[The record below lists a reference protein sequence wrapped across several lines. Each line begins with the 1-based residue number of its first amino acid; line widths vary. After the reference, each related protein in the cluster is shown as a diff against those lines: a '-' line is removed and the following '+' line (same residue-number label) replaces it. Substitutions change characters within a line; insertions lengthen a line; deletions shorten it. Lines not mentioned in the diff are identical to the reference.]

1 MDNDGR
7 SYNVIGAA
15 MLIHREL
22 GRGYLEV
29 TYQDAL
35 AIEFEERGLPF
46 VREAPIEVWF
56 RGRRLGGVYR
66 ADFVC
71 YDDVVVELKA
81 LPSIGRAEVSQLAH
95 YLTATGKTL
104 GILINFGADSLQFQ
118 RVIPRRS
125 NLVGPKR
132 TESAELRLA
141 TERHEA
147 ERALLDLSLS
157 AKSEVPQQSS

>member
-1 MDNDGR
+1 MENDGR
-7 SYNVIGAA
+7 TYDIIGAA

-22 GRGYLEV
+22 GKGYLEI

-35 AIEFEERGLPF
+35 AIEFEERRLPF
-46 VREAPIEVWF
+46 AREVPIEVWF

-71 YDDVVVELKA
+71 YADVIVELKA

-95 YLTATGKTL
+95 YLTATGQPL

-118 RVIPRRS
+118 RVIPRKS
-125 NLVGPKR
+125 NLVGPRR

-141 TERHEA
+141 TESLEA
-147 ERALLDLSLS
+147 ERARLDSSSS
-157 AKSEVPQQSS
+157 AKSEVPRT